1 MEQFGGVERGPFFSP
16 RQPHGRRRASF
27 EGLFVLS
34 SSPDV
39 IAGAGAAHA
48 RTGGVRAS
56 SMKQCGVACVSFVD
70 FAACEKSTS
79 PFTPAKRGGG
89 TPART
94 PRTRATQR
102 PHTRAASDRTRNAI
116 SRRRRSNNP
125 KSARLN
131 SSLSPIASLASSD
144 ARNVMCSRQ
153 QTTSLPQM
161 HRLVDRPPLSV
172 CPSRACPA
180 PCHSRFPGPAE
191 NRRPQ

>member
-1 MEQFGGVERGPFFSP
+1 MMEQFGGVERGPFFSP

-56 SMKQCGVACVSFVD
+56 SMKRTVWSSMCFVRRFCCVRK
-70 FAACEKSTS
+70 EH
-79 PFTPAKRGGG
+79 FTPANRRRRGRR
-89 TPART
+89 ART
-94 PRTRATQR
+94 PHSV
-102 PHTRAASDRTRNAI
+102 HTRAPQATGRNAN

-161 HRLVDRPPLSV
+161 HRLVDRLPLSE
-172 CPSRACPA
+172 CPSRAYPA
-180 PCHSRFPGPAE
+180 PYHSRFPGPA
-191 NRRPQ
+191 